1 MVRDRSVNVREEI
14 VEKGIRLFL
23 RRGYHGTSIKD
34 ITDAVNISKGAFY
47 WHFKSKDELLRTIV
61 DHFERSLIDRVI
73 EEVGKAEGDF
83 KRKMKYSH
91 KYVTEFA
98 YQNRDLC
105 VGFMAIAA
113 EMTGSGTEVEKRIRS
128 IYGKYRAFLRD
139 LLEQGRREGAIRD
152 ELDLDLAAHVINAIH
167 NGTLLEWYAN
177 AKQIDAGAFAVTYR
191 DITLDGILKR

>member
-1 MVRDRSVNVREEI
+1 MVRDRSVNVRDEI

-83 KRKMKYSH
+83 TRKMKYSH

-98 YQNRDLC
+98 FQNRDLC

-113 EMTGSGTEVEKRIRS
+113 ELTGSGTEIEKKIRS
-128 IYGKYRAFLRD
+128 IYVKYRAFLKD
-139 LLEQGRREGAIRD
+139 LLEQGRQEGAIR
-152 ELDLDLAAHVINAIH
+152 EEFDLDLVAHVINAIH
-167 NGTLLEWYAN
+167 NGMLLEWYAN
-177 AKQIDAGAFAVTYR
+177 SKQIDPGAFAVTYR
-191 DITLDGILKR
+191 DITLDGILKK